1 MLGGLPTK
9 FDQDIEAISTLANSI
24 IAKLGIMKRA
34 SFRSTPNGNVMIKKM
49 PSDVELRMLREQLQ
63 MFADAVLELAHS
75 DE

>member
-1 MLGGLPTK
+1 MAIPTK
-9 FDQDIEAISTLANSI
+9 FDRDIGAIETMANSI

-34 SFRSTPNGNVMIKKM
+34 SWRSAPTGNVMIKKM
-49 PSDVELRMLREQLQ
+49 PTDVELRMLREQLQ